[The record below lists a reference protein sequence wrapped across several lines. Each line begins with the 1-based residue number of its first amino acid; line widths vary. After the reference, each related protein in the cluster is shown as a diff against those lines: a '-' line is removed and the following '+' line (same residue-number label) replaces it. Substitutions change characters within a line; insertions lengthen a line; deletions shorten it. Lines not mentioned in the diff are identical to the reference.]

1 MQSCPAIE
9 IVVDLP
15 FPPSVNRIWRGN
27 RGIVHRSKVYI
38 DWVTDADMGVMARR
52 QYPKRKIAGAFEAH
66 VVFNP
71 VGQRGDLDNRIKAV
85 LDWAQSRD
93 LIRNDSDCR
102 RLIAEWGDA
111 EHGCR
116 LTLREVEHE
125 RVERGAA
132 QRNSGAVE

>member
-52 QYPKRKIAGAFEAH
+52 QYPKHKITGAFELH
-66 VVFNP
+66 LCVNESH
-71 VGQRGDLDNRIKAV
+71 RNCGDLDNKIKVV

-116 LTLREVEHE
+116 LTLREVEHAGTGHQA
-125 RVERGAA
+125 R
-132 QRNSGAVE
+132 QI